1 MSSFFCFHIIVV
13 GRVDGRLERD
23 RKFARNTVLC
33 DTPMEEERGGI
44 LKEKRYFISDAA
56 KELEVESHVL
66 RYWEKELN
74 LEIPKNEMGHR
85 YYREEEMEMLKCVK
99 ELKAR
104 GFHLKTIRHILTELQ
119 MGEGQAVDTLRS
131 IQKEELEEEEYEKQ
145 QEKLEQ
151 EKNSPVD
158 YEERKENVIPI
169 RTDTYPAHSKM
180 QEQKLV
186 EFEDIMRRIV
196 GHAMKENSHIL
207 GEEIGEQVTEK
218 VVKEMDYLM
227 RLQEER
233 EEKHFQS
240 LDNMI
245 RQTQRSKKEAAA
257 MKMTVK
263 PVKRKRKSAFFKK
276 RKRRT
281 I

>member
-1 MSSFFCFHIIVV
+1 
-13 GRVDGRLERD
+13 
-23 RKFARNTVLC
+23 
-33 DTPMEEERGGI
+33 
-44 LKEKRYFISDAA
+44 
-56 KELEVESHVL
+56 
-66 RYWEKELN
+66 
-74 LEIPKNEMGHR
+74 
-85 YYREEEMEMLKCVK
+85 
-99 ELKAR
+99 
-104 GFHLKTIRHILTELQ
+104 
-119 MGEGQAVDTLRS
+119 
-131 IQKEELEEEEYEKQ
+131 
-145 QEKLEQ
+145 
-151 EKNSPVD
+151 
-158 YEERKENVIPI
+158 
-169 RTDTYPAHSKM
+169 
-180 QEQKLV
+180 
-186 EFEDIMRRIV
+186 MRRIV

-207 GEEIGEQVTEK
+207 GAEIGEQVTEK

>member
-1 MSSFFCFHIIVV
+1 M
-13 GRVDGRLERD
+13 
-23 RKFARNTVLC
+23 
-33 DTPMEEERGGI
+33 
-44 LKEKRYFISDAA
+44 
-56 KELEVESHVL
+56 L

-74 LEIPKNEMGHR
+74 LDIPKNEMGHR
-85 YYREEEMEMLKCVK
+85 YYREEEMEMLRCVK

-104 GFHLKTIRHILTELQ
+104 GFQLKTIRQILTELQ
-119 MGEGQAVDTLRS
+119 MGKGQAVDTLRA
-131 IQKEELEEEEYEKQ
+131 IQKEELEEGNVDMPQGQ
-145 QEKLEQ
+145 QEKGYY
-151 EKNSPVD
+151 EKREKDRAADPAED
-158 YEERKENVIPI
+158 YIDRKENVVPI
-169 RTDTYPAHSKM
+169 RRETFPEVSKV
-180 QEQKLV
+180 QEQKML

-207 GEEIGEQVTEK
+207 GAEIGEQVSGK
-218 VVKEMDYLM
+218 VVKEMDYLL

-245 RQTQRSKKEAAA
+245 RQTQRGKKEAAA
-257 MKMTVK
+257 MKMTIK
-263 PVKRKRKSAFFKK
+263 PAKKKRKSAFFKK

>member
-1 MSSFFCFHIIVV
+1 M
-13 GRVDGRLERD
+13 
-23 RKFARNTVLC
+23 
-33 DTPMEEERGGI
+33 
-44 LKEKRYFISDAA
+44 
-56 KELEVESHVL
+56 L

-74 LEIPKNEMGHR
+74 LDIPKNEMGHR
-85 YYREEEMEMLKCVK
+85 YYREEEMEMLRCVK

-104 GFHLKTIRHILTELQ
+104 GFQLKTIRQILTELQ
-119 MGEGQAVDTLRS
+119 MGKGQAVDTLRA
-131 IQKEELEEEEYEKQ
+131 IQKEEQEEENVDMPQGQ
-145 QEKLEQ
+145 QEKAYY
-151 EKNSPVD
+151 EKREKDRAADPAED
-158 YEERKENVIPI
+158 YIDRKENVVPI
-169 RTDTYPAHSKM
+169 RRETFPEVSKV
-180 QEQKLV
+180 QEQKML

-207 GEEIGEQVTEK
+207 GAEIGEQVSGK
-218 VVKEMDYLM
+218 VVKEMDYLL

-245 RQTQRSKKEAAA
+245 RQTQRGKKEAAA
-257 MKMTVK
+257 MKMTIK
-263 PVKRKRKSAFFKK
+263 PAKKKRKSAFFKK

>member
-1 MSSFFCFHIIVV
+1 MK
-13 GRVDGRLERD
+13 ER
-23 RKFARNTVLC
+23 
-33 DTPMEEERGGI
+33 
-44 LKEKRYFISDAA
+44 RYFISDAA

-74 LEIPKNEMGHR
+74 LDIPKNEMGHR
-85 YYREEEMEMLKCVK
+85 YYREEEMEMLRCVK

-104 GFHLKTIRHILTELQ
+104 GFQLKTIRQILTELQ
-119 MGEGQAVDTLRS
+119 MGKGQAVDTLRS
-131 IQKEELEEEEYEKQ
+131 IQKEELEGENGDVQKGQ
-145 QEKLEQ
+145 QEKSFYENRKG
-151 EKNSPVD
+151 EKDRAADLAED
-158 YEERKENVIPI
+158 YADRMENVVPI
-169 RTDTYPAHSKM
+169 RTDTYPEHSRL
-180 QEQKLV
+180 QEQKML

-207 GEEIGEQVTEK
+207 GAEIGEQVTEK
-218 VVKEMDYLM
+218 VVKEMDYLL

-245 RQTQRSKKEAAA
+245 RQTQRGKKEAAA
-257 MKMTVK
+257 MKMTAK
-263 PVKRKRKSAFFKK
+263 PMKKKRKSAFFKK

>member
-1 MSSFFCFHIIVV
+1 M
-13 GRVDGRLERD
+13 
-23 RKFARNTVLC
+23 
-33 DTPMEEERGGI
+33 
-44 LKEKRYFISDAA
+44 
-56 KELEVESHVL
+56 L

-74 LEIPKNEMGHR
+74 LDIPKNEMGHR
-85 YYREEEMEMLKCVK
+85 YYREEEMEMLRCVK

-104 GFHLKTIRHILTELQ
+104 GFQLKTIRQILTELQ
-119 MGEGQAVDTLRS
+119 MGKGQAVDTLRA
-131 IQKEELEEEEYEKQ
+131 IQKEEQEEENSDMPQGQ
-145 QEKLEQ
+145 QEKGYY
-151 EKNSPVD
+151 EKREKDRAADSAED
-158 YEERKENVIPI
+158 YLDRKENVVPI
-169 RTDTYPAHSKM
+169 RRETFPEVSKV
-180 QEQKLV
+180 QEQKML

-207 GEEIGEQVTEK
+207 GAEIGEQVSGK
-218 VVKEMDYLM
+218 VVKEMDYLL

-245 RQTQRSKKEAAA
+245 RQTQRGKKEAAA
-257 MKMTVK
+257 MKMTIK
-263 PVKRKRKSAFFKK
+263 PAKKKRKSAFFKK